1 MQFGKSILKGVKWT
15 SISTVGVALASLVR
29 ISILT
34 RFLNKEDFGLM
45 AIVVFVLGVLNLFT
59 DMGLTSA
66 IFHKQDIS
74 RKEYASLYWVNLFF
88 GISLYGFIFLLSPYI
103 ASFYNEPQLTELIL
117 LMAISIV
124 FAGLGNQYKTIEQ
137 KNLNFKLIAIVE
149 VISSSLAL
157 VLAIILAI
165 KGFGIY
171 ALVFSALLQ
180 YSLPNLVFFIRGIV
194 IRPILFYFNWTLVH
208 PFLKIGI
215 FEVGSQ
221 LVNYFNRDLDIII
234 IGKLFSAEILGGYSL
249 AKQLVYRPAQIINPI
264 ITKIANPLLA
274 KFQNNIDVLKINY
287 LKLIKI
293 ISTLNFS
300 VYLLIIIFAPFI
312 TSILYGNDYKSIV
325 EVVRILCVY
334 MYIRS
339 LGNPI
344 GSLVI
349 ATGRTDRAFYWNLFS
364 ITIMPFFIFLGSQ
377 HSIEMVASSMA
388 VGFFV
393 LFVPNWWYL
402 VRYMTS
408 ASLKEFLKAI
418 IPSLQIVKMLKN

>member
-88 GISLYGFIFLLSPYI
+88 GISLYGLIYLLSPYI

-117 LMAISIV
+117 ILAISIV

-149 VISSSLAL
+149 IISASMAL

-180 YSLPNLVFFIRGIV
+180 YSLPNLVFFLRGICNKT
-194 IRPILFYFNWTLVH
+194 RLILF
-208 PFLKIGI
+208 
-215 FEVGSQ
+215 
-221 LVNYFNRDLDIII
+221 
-234 IGKLFSAEILGGYSL
+234 
-249 AKQLVYRPAQIINPI
+249 
-264 ITKIANPLLA
+264 
-274 KFQNNIDVLKINY
+274 
-287 LKLIKI
+287 
-293 ISTLNFS
+293 
-300 VYLLIIIFAPFI
+300 
-312 TSILYGNDYKSIV
+312 
-325 EVVRILCVY
+325 
-334 MYIRS
+334 
-339 LGNPI
+339 
-344 GSLVI
+344 
-349 ATGRTDRAFYWNLFS
+349 
-364 ITIMPFFIFLGSQ
+364 
-377 HSIEMVASSMA
+377 
-388 VGFFV
+388 
-393 LFVPNWWYL
+393 
-402 VRYMTS
+402 
-408 ASLKEFLKAI
+408 
-418 IPSLQIVKMLKN
+418 

>member
-15 SISTVGVALASLVR
+15 SVSTVGVALASLVR

-171 ALVFSALLQ
+171 ALVFQL
-180 YSLPNLVFFIRGIV
+180 YCNIRFL
-194 IRPILFYFNWTLVH
+194 IL
-208 PFLKIGI
+208 
-215 FEVGSQ
+215 
-221 LVNYFNRDLDIII
+221 
-234 IGKLFSAEILGGYSL
+234 
-249 AKQLVYRPAQIINPI
+249 
-264 ITKIANPLLA
+264 
-274 KFQNNIDVLKINY
+274 
-287 LKLIKI
+287 
-293 ISTLNFS
+293 
-300 VYLLIIIFAPFI
+300 
-312 TSILYGNDYKSIV
+312 
-325 EVVRILCVY
+325 
-334 MYIRS
+334 
-339 LGNPI
+339 
-344 GSLVI
+344 
-349 ATGRTDRAFYWNLFS
+349 
-364 ITIMPFFIFLGSQ
+364 
-377 HSIEMVASSMA
+377 SS
-388 VGFFV
+388 
-393 LFVPNWWYL
+393 
-402 VRYMTS
+402 S
-408 ASLKEFLKAI
+408 
-418 IPSLQIVKMLKN
+418 